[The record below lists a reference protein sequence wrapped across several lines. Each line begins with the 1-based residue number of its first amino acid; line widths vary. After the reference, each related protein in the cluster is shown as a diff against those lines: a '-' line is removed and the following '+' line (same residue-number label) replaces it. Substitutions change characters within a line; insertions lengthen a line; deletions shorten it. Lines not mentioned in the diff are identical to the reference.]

1 MGSGLLARLSARKAT
16 GQPKPADKASPLARN
31 SGSKI
36 NEKRDQPIAKLVPQP
51 QEEVAF
57 GFSTAK

>member
-1 MGSGLLARLSARKAT
+1 MGLGLLARGWAREAKGQRKRSAT
-16 GQPKPADKASPLARN
+16 ASPLAEDAGKGR
-31 SGSKI
+31 S
-36 NEKRDQPIAKLVPQP
+36 QPMAKLVPQP